1 MDCQMP
7 NPNPAA
13 RVQCIDLGMLA
24 GKLNMDPEAAEK
36 WIVNLI
42 RSARLSAKLD
52 SQARPPCAA
61 APTRR
66 AALPLSGPA
75 DAASARRR
83 RFALGMLCRPRA
95 GFEHVWMLD
104 TCLRTGYGNRG
115 ISHLTSV
122 PTTRAVP

>member
-1 MDCQMP
+1 VDCQMP

-66 AALPLSGPA
+66 AALPLRGPA

-83 RFALGMLCRPRA
+83 RFALGMLA
-95 GFEHVWMLD
+95 GLARDSSTSGCWTHACVQV
-104 TCLRTGYGNRG
+104 TGTEASA
-115 ISHLTSV
+115 I
-122 PTTRAVP
+122 